1 MTEIYSKIEPTKL
14 LHIIVRQQDIPQGRK
29 DLCPAD
35 QFLQCASLR
44 FPQGKTFKPHRH
56 IWKHGEENVI
66 AQESWCVIRGNVE
79 VTLYD
84 LDDTII
90 HKDILCPGD
99 ISLTYEAGHTYEIL
113 SDDSMVYEF
122 KSSKYEG
129 VENDKILI

>member
-66 AQESWCVIRGNVE
+66 AQESWICIRGNVE

-84 LDDTII
+84 LDDSVL
-90 HKDILCPGD
+90 HKDIIGPGELS
-99 ISLTYEAGHTYEIL
+99 ISFESGHNYEIL
-113 SDDSMVYEF
+113 SDDAQIFEYKTGPYS
-122 KSSKYEG
+122 G